1 MSQVDYLKRI
11 ASKINEK
18 GIKKED
24 LINQVNALYGRSIP
38 NNLTNVLRDFGYLY
52 DQNEKIWYKGDPI
65 GY

>member
-24 LINQVNALYGRSIP
+24 LINQVNTLYGKPIP
-38 NNLTNVLRDFGYLY
+38 RNLTNILHDFGYSY